1 MANKKTPLLQ
11 KLRDAGGTLYVF
23 PSATEDI
30 GLNL

>member
-1 MANKKTPLLQ
+1 MGNKKTPLLQ
-11 KLRDAGGTLYVF
+11 KLRDVGGTLYVF